1 MRPCDANFGRRLTL
15 VVSLAA
21 ACAVAASA
29 SAQAADGASVPCG
42 NSKVGSLDTGD
53 VVADD
58 GMAIAV
64 PEPGVSVTGEEMLPN
79 GDRELRVTT
88 TPGGRVEVHGCGPD
102 TDADADAATK
112 GTTAAKGGGVC
123 TDSAHTL
130 YGYRWVLPFT
140 WEFNSQD
147 TPHGFSQRSAEA
159 ALLKATR
166 AITSARS
173 NCSLL
178 DLIGAQATYSGRTGR
193 KADMSTDHGVV
204 TCSGSGDGVSVTD
217 FGPLDG
223 ALART
228 CTWSTNAVGL
238 DVATQSDMR
247 FNTKYH
253 WTTHPSSRHCR
264 RAYSVRAVATHE
276 RGHTF
281 GLGHVSEGKHGKLT
295 MSTLLNGACE
305 DSEST
310 LGLGDV
316 RGLQS
321 LY

>member
-1 MRPCDANFGRRLTL
+1 MLTL
-15 VVSLAA
+15 VVGLAA
-21 ACAVAASA
+21 ACAVAVSA
-29 SAQAADGASVPCG
+29 SAQAAGEALMPCG
-42 NSKVGSLDTGD
+42 NSKVGLLETGD
-53 VVADD
+53 VVAED
-58 GMAIAV
+58 GMAVAV
-64 PEPGVSVTGEEMLPN
+64 PKPGVSVSGEEMLPD

-88 TPGGRVEVHGCGPD
+88 TPGGRVEIHGCGPD

-112 GTTAAKGGGVC
+112 GTSTAKGGGVC
-123 TDSAHTL
+123 SDSAHSL
-130 YGYRWVLPFT
+130 YGYHWVVPFT
-140 WEFNSQD
+140 WGFNSAT
-147 TPHGFSQRSAEA
+147 TPHAFSRRSAET

-178 DLIGAQATYSGRTGR
+178 DLIEAHSVYSGRTGR
-193 KADMSTDHGVV
+193 RANMSTNHGVV
-204 TCSGSGDGVSVTD
+204 TCSGGGDGVSVTD
-217 FGPLDG
+217 FGRLDG

-228 CTWSTNAVGL
+228 CTWSTNVAGL
-238 DVATQSDMR
+238 DVASQSDMR

-281 GLGHVSEGKHGKLT
+281 GLGHVSEGKHGELT